1 MSKEAADRSYLAF
14 LAIVCITLAASGCAS
29 QGRTV
34 GLTGG
39 LGSLAGA
46 SLGGIAD
53 PGRKG
58 ELRTRNVVIGA
69 ALGGMA
75 GLVAGQVAYNELQR
89 QKSGGSPSATVT
101 KPAPTLRAAQVESRW
116 IEGHAQ
122 GQNVW
127 IEGHYEYRI
136 IEPSRW
142 EAE

>member
-1 MSKEAADRSYLAF
+1 MSKEVSDRSYLAF
-14 LAIVCITLAASGCAS
+14 LSLVYLALAASGCSS

-39 LGSLAGA
+39 LGALGGA

-53 PGRKG
+53 PGKKG
-58 ELRTRNVVIGA
+58 ELRTRNIVVGA

-75 GLVAGQVAYNELQR
+75 GLVAGQVAINEIQKQR
-89 QKSGGSPSATVT
+89 SRGSDSPASA
-101 KPAPTLRAAQVESRW
+101 KLAPTLKPAQVESRW
-116 IEGHAQ
+116 IEGHSQ
-122 GQNVW
+122 GQNLW

-142 EAE
+142 ESE